1 MALIS
6 TICINR
12 AIHAMIAVGRMAF
25 QPILAGINLPTH
37 GEPAPVRLMSGRIK
51 RGLFSAVQ
59 NDSGLLKYS
68 VPRRSHSAPANS
80 AISIR
85 GITRRGMPDVGMAL
99 ACSVKGPV
107 LPGAPVVLMARA
119 DRTANGGSG
128 EVGIE
133 VGIIAPCPES
143 LLSARGSDVPGVEF
157 SEKRIKGVQR
167 SFTSTADF
175 GRFFMFHHVS
185 GYRHGLSA

>member
-1 MALIS
+1 MTLIS
-6 TICINR
+6 TICVNR
-12 AIHAMIAVGRMAF
+12 TIHAMIAVGRMALPTDIGWH
-25 QPILAGINLPTH
+25 QSPNTSGINLPTH

-68 VPRRSHSAPANS
+68 VPRRSHSVPANS

-128 EVGIE
+128 EVGI
-133 VGIIAPCPES
+133 IAPCPES
-143 LLSARGSDVPGVEF
+143 
-157 SEKRIKGVQR
+157 
-167 SFTSTADF
+167 
-175 GRFFMFHHVS
+175 
-185 GYRHGLSA
+185 

>member
-37 GEPAPVRLMSGRIK
+37 GEPAPVLLMSGRIK
-51 RGLFSAVQ
+51 RGLFSADQ

-68 VPRRSHSAPANS
+68 VSRRSHSAPANS

-85 GITRRGMPDVGMAL
+85 GTTRRGMPDVGMAL

-119 DRTANGGSG
+119 DRTADGGSG
-128 EVGIE
+128 E

-143 LLSARGSDVPGVEF
+143 RLSARGSGVPGVEL
-157 SEKRIKGVQR
+157 SEKRNQGAKELYLNR
-167 SFTSTADF
+167 
-175 GRFFMFHHVS
+175 RFW
-185 GYRHGLSA
+185 

>member
-1 MALIS
+1 MTLIS
-6 TICINR
+6 TICVNR
-12 AIHAMIAVGRMAF
+12 TIHAIIAVGRDGVY

-37 GEPAPVRLMSGRIK
+37 GEPAPVLLMSGRIK
-51 RGLFSAVQ
+51 RGLFSADQ

-107 LPGAPVVLMARA
+107 LPRQW
-119 DRTANGGSG
+119 
-128 EVGIE
+128 
-133 VGIIAPCPES
+133 
-143 LLSARGSDVPGVEF
+143 F
-157 SEKRIKGVQR
+157 
-167 SFTSTADF
+167 
-175 GRFFMFHHVS
+175 
-185 GYRHGLSA
+185 